1 MMHRETSRQ
10 LYAEAQRYLA
20 GGVSTMM
27 RADAKPFPLY
37 FDRGAGSSI
46 FDVDG
51 NQYIDYTLAF
61 GPLILGH
68 SHPNVLEAVHDQLNR
83 GQTYGAQHRLEPVVA
98 EQIHDCVPCA
108 DMVVFSNTGT
118 EAVQVAL
125 RIARAATQRLRF
137 VKFEGHYHGW
147 LDNVLVS
154 YRATEDKM
162 GSRAAARSVPGTKGQ
177 NPDVLKESIVL
188 PWNDL
193 NLVEDAFSRHGSEI
207 AAVITEPVMFN
218 SGGIEPKS
226 GYLKGLRDL
235 CDRHGVV
242 LIFDEVI
249 SGFRIAVGGAQE
261 HFGVIPDLAVFGKA
275 IAAGFPMSC
284 VAGKRELMELISR
297 REVVHA
303 GTFNGNPISL
313 AAAHAALTELS
324 RDGGRPLREI
334 RERGERLGKGLVDAF
349 RSAGIAAVAQG
360 VGPAFSISLGVKE
373 PLSDYRDF
381 LRVDGQGYASFAEA
395 MLDHGILCL
404 GRGMWY
410 VSTAH
415 TDDEI
420 ALTIDAACKAA
431 MAVARAASKV
441 QR

>member
-1 MMHRETSRQ
+1 MHWETSKR
-10 LYAEAQRYLA
+10 LLAEAQRYLA
-20 GGVSTMM
+20 GGVSTIM
-27 RADAKPFPLY
+27 RADAKPLPLY
-37 FDRGAGSSI
+37 FERGAGSHI

-68 SHPNVLEAVHDQLNR
+68 CHPSVLEAVHHQLNR
-83 GQTYGAQHRLEPVVA
+83 GQTYGAQHRLEPAVA
-98 EQIHDCVPCA
+98 EQIHNCVPCA
-108 DMVVFSNTGT
+108 DLVVFSNTGT

-125 RIARAATQRLRF
+125 RIARAATERPRF

-147 LDNVLVS
+147 MDNVLVS
-154 YRATEDKM
+154 YRASEDKM

-177 NPDVLKESIVL
+177 YPNALKETIVL

-193 NLVEDAFSRHGSEI
+193 TVVEDAFSRHGSEI

-218 SGGIEPKS
+218 SGGIEPKP

-249 SGFRIAVGGAQE
+249 SGFRISVGGAQE
-261 HFGVIPDLAVFGKA
+261 HYGVVPDLAVFGKA

-313 AAAHAALTELS
+313 AAAYAALIEIS
-324 RDGGRPLREI
+324 RDGGRPLQEI
-334 RERGERLGKGLVDAF
+334 GERGEHLRKGVVDAF

-360 VGPAFSISLGVKE
+360 VGPAFSVSLGVEE

-381 LRVDGQGYASFAEA
+381 LRVDAQGYASFAEA
-395 MLDHGILCL
+395 MLDHSILCL

-415 TDDEI
+415 TDEEI
-420 ALTIDAACKAA
+420 ALTIE
-431 MAVARAASKV
+431 AASEAVLTVSRARSKV
-441 QR
+441 DK

>member
-1 MMHRETSRQ
+1 MQWETSKR
-10 LYAEAQRYLA
+10 LFAEAQRYLA
-20 GGVSTMM
+20 GGVSTIM

-37 FDRGAGSSI
+37 FERGVGSHI

-68 SHPNVLEAVHDQLNR
+68 CHPNVLEAVHDQLNR

-98 EQIHDCVPCA
+98 EQIHSCVPCA
-108 DMVVFSNTGT
+108 DLVVFSNTGT
-118 EAVQVAL
+118 EAVQIAL
-125 RIARAATQRLRF
+125 RIARAATERPRF

-147 LDNVLVS
+147 MDNVLVS
-154 YRATEDKM
+154 YRATEDTM

-177 NPDVLKESIVL
+177 SSSAMKESIVL

-193 NLVEDAFSRHGSEI
+193 NVVEDAFSRHGSEI

-218 SGGIEPKS
+218 SGGIEPKP

-249 SGFRIAVGGAQE
+249 SGFRISVGGAQE
-261 HFGVIPDLAVFGKA
+261 HYGVVPDLAVFGKA

-297 REVVHA
+297 REVLHA

-324 RDGGRPLREI
+324 RDGGRALREI
-334 RERGERLGKGLVDAF
+334 SERGEHLRNGVVDAF
-349 RSAGIAAVAQG
+349 HAAGFEAVAQG
-360 VGPAFSISLGVKE
+360 VGPAFSLSLGVEE
-373 PLSDYRDF
+373 PLSEYRDF
-381 LRVDGQGYASFAEA
+381 LRVDGQAYASFAEA
-395 MLDHGILCL
+395 MLDHSILCL

-415 TDDEI
+415 TDEEI
-420 ALTIDAACKAA
+420 TLTIQ
-431 MAVARAASKV
+431 AASEAIRAVSRAGSKV
-441 QR
+441 DN